1 MGRRIRRKR
10 IGTTYIAKKWNKEK
24 NMKEI
29 VEKEKRSILHLC
41 MDMSVLTSIPQSN
54 RYRHITDVSLE
65 DGILFDGLRIL
76 WRAK

>member
-1 MGRRIRRKR
+1 
-10 IGTTYIAKKWNKEK
+10 
-24 NMKEI
+24 MKEI

-76 WRAK
+76 